1 MAVEPPVDR
10 DALEILVAITEPVS
24 PSENPTSELSRL
36 LRAIVEALNGRAAV
50 LQTADG
56 RGGRFTVVDAVNLP
70 EAVGEID
77 SEGLED
83 GKPWV
88 PDDGAEIVIDEAPPE
103 SAVPEALRAAGLVHA
118 IALPVRVRERAL
130 GVVWVAG
137 DEPLAPD
144 PLRRHAARAGA
155 ERIGRA
161 LEQTHLYET
170 LERAMAQLL
179 ESDERM
185 LWRIGLDIH
194 DGPTQQLSVALLEV
208 QLLEAE
214 LEDAEAAG
222 AALPDRLRPSLARI
236 YETLGGALYEMRE
249 LIGHLRPAQFEGRR
263 LPELLGDATSAFE
276 ASTGATAELRAL
288 GEFPD
293 ERVSLSQKITF
304 YRILQEALTNAHRHG
319 RAGRVMVRLRE
330 GTAGITM
337 EVRDDG
343 AGFDPRLAMRAPA
356 DRPKARF
363 GLLGMRDR
371 AQLLGGTFEIWSRPG
386 QGTLVTVFLPRWS
399 RADRGT
405 ITGD

>member
-1 MAVEPPVDR
+1 MAVQPPVDR
-10 DALEILVAITEPVS
+10 DALEILVAITEPAS
-24 PSENPTSELSRL
+24 PAENPTSELSRL

-70 EAVGEID
+70 DAVGDID
-77 SEGLED
+77 GEPLDD
-83 GKPWV
+83 GDGWM
-88 PDDGAEIVIDEAPPE
+88 PDDGEEIVLGEAPAE
-103 SAVPEALRAAGLVHA
+103 AVPEAFRAAGLVHA
-118 IALPVRVRERAL
+118 MALPVRVRERAL

-137 DEPLAPD
+137 DEPLAAD

-185 LWRIGLDIH
+185 LGRIGLDIH

-214 LEDAEAAG
+214 LQDAEAAG
-222 AALPDRLRPSLARI
+222 AALPERLRPSLARI

-263 LPELLGDATSAFE
+263 LPELLGDATGAFE

-319 RAGRVMVRLRE
+319 RAERVTVRLRE
-330 GTAGITM
+330 GGAGITM

-343 AGFDPRLAMRAPA
+343 TGFEPMAAMHAPA
-356 DRPKARF
+356 GRPKARF

-371 AQLLGGTFEIWSRPG
+371 AQLLGGTFEVWSQPG

-399 RADRGT
+399 RSDRGT
-405 ITGD
+405 ISGA